1 MEKKNTVIMGIFA
14 AVILLSLFL
23 LILLSVRKNPMMIV
37 PAETMPE
44 TAVTT
49 AVSTTAQTTDEPFHK
64 TTTKIVT
71 DRSPK
76 YTRAKSNTTTT
87 VTTAFTG
94 TQETG
99 ETDETG
105 KTTGTAT
112 TETHTGTDVPGDVQA
127 QISEINAR
135 YTSLIAQQQ
144 STIDSCMASADYD
157 PSLVGQSAA
166 EYQNLAAGAESRA
179 VQCESSG
186 DTEGAAAARA
196 EAEQYRATARR
207 IEAANSCQSR
217 INAARQNI
225 ESLQA
230 KWQAELAAVS

>member
-14 AVILLSLFL
+14 AAILISLFL
-23 LILLSVRKNPMMIV
+23 LILFSVRRNPMQIV

-44 TAVTT
+44 TVITT
-49 AVSTTAQTTDEPFHK
+49 AVSAAQTTDEPFHK
-64 TTTKIVT
+64 TTTRIVT
-71 DRSPK
+71 DRSPQ
-76 YTRAKSNTTTT
+76 YTRSKSNTSTT
-87 VTTAFTG
+87 VTTAVTG
-94 TQETG
+94 MTG

-105 KTTGTAT
+105 KTASTNT
-112 TETHTGTDVPGDVQA
+112 TETHTGTGSSADVQA
-127 QISEINAR
+127 QISEINAK
-135 YTSLIAQQQ
+135 YESLIAQQQ
-144 STIDSCMASADYD
+144 STIDSCMASADYN

-196 EAEQYRATARR
+196 EAEQYRASARR

-230 KWQAELAAVS
+230 QWQAELSAIS